1 MQLFGTGYMITFTE
15 VAPGI
20 EDDFNEWYNRE
31 HLDERIDLPGFR
43 RAFNK
48 ISLRRATTEMLLSLY
63 EPLYRRISTEDG
75 DYFIGVKL
83 RAAL

>member
-1 MQLFGTGYMITFTE
+1 MGGRLIFSERLY
-15 VAPGI
+15 
-20 EDDFNEWYNRE
+20 DE
-31 HLDERIDLPGFR
+31 HWAALWASSHRLPFWDVGHP
-43 RAFNK
+43 